1 MGLHIEC
8 SPILFLNNNI
18 INIKN
23 LRMKNILFRA
33 LMLLA
38 VLASSVTTWAQGS
51 GTKADPY
58 VMEAGTEYNFKMAEW
73 YGKFIIPEDVTTDD
87 FVIEISC
94 SVTRLDAFT
103 DADYTQQLKMD
114 FEGNYSP
121 YTFKLPIAK
130 GTAKGTAIYFMKDF
144 DIQAD
149 NGTITITSYGNP
161 SEIKL
166 ISVTPTPSA
175 EGGKPLSAASAYVS
189 LTFSKNISHKG
200 CTVSWGAESEA
211 VVANTSGKSVSLD
224 IRAAL
229 LDFYGLGMKEGDEIT
244 VTLKDVAAKDG
255 SSSIGDVV
263 VKYIAAA
270 LPVSLESSVNTPG
283 NGLDTFLSWMPE
295 TFENGVVTLTFSG
308 DLSTESKPVAVLS
321 MGNIESENDYYRE
334 VLPVIVSG
342 NKLSV
347 DLRGKLR
354 NKETMGIQNLYE
366 EISLQITN
374 VKDAQGNFTYS
385 DGTGTLGSYGFTYK
399 YKAVEYT
406 LTSEFSPAKGSIDN
420 KKSIELWIREEGDG
434 KLSFNAARFSY
445 VYEGK
450 EGYVDVE
457 AKDIASEVDPEDN
470 YATILT
476 IPVPEFSRDAN
487 SEVVLS
493 LVGVVTPDGN
503 DHSADLSATYTTEGL
518 ATAISGIN
526 ADNNNDGKAFNINGI
541 PVKNTNNSGL
551 YIINGKTVIVK

>member
-1 MGLHIEC
+1 
-8 SPILFLNNNI
+8 
-18 INIKN
+18 
-23 LRMKNILFRA
+23 MKNIFFRT

-38 VLASSVTTWAQGS
+38 VFASSVTTWAQGS

-58 VMEAGTEYNFKMAEW
+58 VMEAGTDYNFKMAEW
-73 YGKFIIPEDVTTDD
+73 YGKFIIPEDVTIDN

-114 FEGNYSP
+114 YEGNFSP

-149 NGTITITSYGNP
+149 NGTVTITSYGNP

-175 EGGKPLSAASAYVS
+175 NEGGKPLSAASAYVS
-189 LTFSKNISHKG
+189 LTFSKNLSHKG
-200 CTVSWGAESEA
+200 CTVSWGGESEA
-211 VVANTSGKSVSLD
+211 VVANTNGKSVSLD

-229 LDFYGLGMKEGDEIT
+229 LDFYGLGMKEGDEIN

-255 SSSIGDVV
+255 SSSLGDVV

-270 LPVSLESSVNTPG
+270 LPVSLVSSVNTPG

-295 TFENGVVTLTFSG
+295 TYENGIVTLTFSG
-308 DLSTESKPVAVLS
+308 DLSTESKPVAALC
-321 MGNIESENDYYRE
+321 MGNVESENDYYRE
-334 VLPVIVSG
+334 ELPVIVSG
-342 NKLSV
+342 NKLTV

-354 NKETMGIQNLYE
+354 NKTTMGIQNLYE

-385 DGTGTLGSYGFTYK
+385 DGAGTLGSYGFTYK

-434 KLSFNAARFSY
+434 KLSFKAARFSY
-445 VYEGK
+445 VLGGK
-450 EGYVDVE
+450 AEYVDVE
-457 AKDIASEVDPEDN
+457 AKDIASEVDPDDE

-503 DHSADLSATYTTEGL
+503 DYSADLTVTYTTEGV
-518 ATAISGIN
+518 ATAISGVN
-526 ADNNNDGKAFNINGI
+526 ADNNIDGKAYNLNGI

-551 YIINGKTVIVK
+551 YIINGKTVIIK

>member
-38 VLASSVTTWAQGS
+38 VFASSVTTWAQGS
-51 GTKADPY
+51 GTKDDPC
-58 VMEAGTEYNFKMAEW
+58 VMEAGTDYKFDTDEW
-73 YGKFIIPEDVTTDD
+73 YGKFIIPEDVTTDN
-87 FVIEISC
+87 FVIEIIC
-94 SVTRLDAFT
+94 STAALDAYA
-103 DADYTQQLKMD
+103 DADYTQKLTMTI
-114 FEGNYSP
+114 EGNFSP
-121 YTFKLPIAK
+121 YSFKLPIAK
-130 GTAKGTAIYFMKDF
+130 GTAKGTTFYFEKPW
-144 DIQAD
+144 DIQT
-149 NGTITITSYGNP
+149 GTITISSYGKP

-166 ISVTPTPSA
+166 VSVTPIPSA
-175 EGGKPLSAASAYVS
+175 NEGGKPLSAASAYVS
-189 LTFSKNISHKG
+189 LTFSKNLSCNG
-200 CTVSWGAESEA
+200 CNVTWGNETESA
-211 VVANTSGKSVSLD
+211 IANVSGKSVSLD
-224 IRAAL
+224 IRAIL
-229 LDFYGLGMKEGDEIT
+229 LDFYGLGMKAGDEIT
-244 VTLKDVAAKDG
+244 ITLKNVAAKDG
-255 SSSIGDVV
+255 SSSLGDVE
-263 VKYIAAA
+263 VKYVAAA
-270 LPVSLESSVNTPG
+270 LPVSLVSSVNTPG

-308 DLSTESKPVAVLS
+308 DLSTESKPVAALS
-321 MGNIESENDYYRE
+321 MGNVESENDYYRE
-334 VLPVIVSG
+334 ILPVIVSG
-342 NKLSV
+342 NTLSI

-354 NKETMGIQNLYE
+354 NKETMRIQNLYE

-374 VKDAQGNFTYS
+374 VKDAQGDFTYS
-385 DGTGTLGSYGFTYK
+385 DGAGTLGSYGFTYK
-399 YKAVEYT
+399 FKPVEYT

-503 DHSADLSATYTTEGL
+503 DHSEDLTATYTTEGL
-518 ATAISGIN
+518 VTAISGIN
-526 ADNNNDGKAFNINGI
+526 ADNNNGGKAYNINGI

>member
-23 LRMKNILFRA
+23 LRMKNILFRT

-130 GTAKGTAIYFMKDF
+130 GTAKGTAIYFMKDY

-189 LTFSKNISHKG
+189 LTFSKNLSFKG
-200 CTVSWGAESEA
+200 SMVSWGSESQA
-211 VVANTSGKSVSLD
+211 VVANASGKSVSLD

-321 MGNIESENDYYRE
+321 MGNIESENDYYHE

-385 DGTGTLGSYGFTYK
+385 DGAGTLGSYGFTYK

-434 KLSFNAARFSY
+434 KLSFKAARFSY
-445 VYEGK
+445 VLGGK
-450 EGYVDVE
+450 AEYVDVE

-503 DHSADLSATYTTEGL
+503 DHSADLTAKYTTEGVT
-518 ATAISGIN
+518 TAISGIN
-526 ADNNNDGKAFNINGI
+526 ADNNIDGKAYNINGI

>member
-1 MGLHIEC
+1 
-8 SPILFLNNNI
+8 
-18 INIKN
+18 
-23 LRMKNILFRA
+23 MKNILFRT

-51 GTKADPY
+51 GSKDDPC
-58 VMEAGTEYNFKMAEW
+58 VMEAGTDYNFKMAEW
-73 YGKFIIPEDVTTDD
+73 YGKFIIPEDVTADN

-94 SVTRLDAFT
+94 SVLSLDAYS
-103 DADYTQQLKMD
+103 DADYTQQLTMD
-114 FEGNYSP
+114 HEGNYAP

-130 GTAKGTAIYFMKDF
+130 GTAKGTVIYFKKDF

-149 NGTITITSYGNP
+149 NGKITITSYGNP
-161 SEIKL
+161 SAIKL
-166 ISVTPTPSA
+166 VSVTPIPSA
-175 EGGKPLSAASAYVS
+175 EEGGKPLSAASAYVS
-189 LTFSKNISHKG
+189 LSFSKSISSNG
-200 CTVSWGAESEA
+200 CTVAWGEEIQA
-211 VVANTSGKSVSLD
+211 VVANAIGKDVSLD
-224 IRAAL
+224 LRAAL

-244 VTLKDVAAKDG
+244 VTLKSVAAKDG
-255 SSSIGDVV
+255 SSSLGDVV
-263 VKYIAAA
+263 VKYLAAA

-308 DLSTESKPVAVLS
+308 NLSTEAKPVAVLS
-321 MGNIESENDYYRE
+321 MGNVESENDYYRE
-334 VLPVIVSG
+334 ELPVVISG

-366 EISLQITN
+366 EISLQITG

-385 DGTGTLGSYGFTYK
+385 DGAGTLGSYGFTYK

-406 LTSEFSPAKGSIDN
+406 LTTEFAPGKGSIDN

-434 KLSFNAARFSY
+434 KLSFKAARFGY

-457 AKDIASEVDPEDN
+457 AKDIASEVDPDDK

-487 SEVVLS
+487 TEVVLS

-503 DHSADLSATYTTEGL
+503 DHSADLTAKYTTEGVT
-518 ATAISGIN
+518 TAISGIN
-526 ADNNNDGKAFNINGI
+526 ADNNIDGKAYNINGI

>member
-1 MGLHIEC
+1 MGLHIKC
-8 SPILFLNNNI
+8 SPILFLNYNN

-23 LRMKNILFRA
+23 LRMKNILFRT

-38 VLASSVTTWAQGS
+38 VFASSVTTWAQGS
-51 GTKADPY
+51 GTKDDPC
-58 VMEAGTEYNFKMAEW
+58 VMEAGTDYKFGKGEW
-73 YGKFIIPEDVTTDD
+73 YGKFIIPEDVTTDN

-94 SVTRLDAFT
+94 SVTRLDAFS
-103 DADYTQQLKMD
+103 DADFTKQLTMKY
-114 FEGNYSP
+114 EGNFSP
-121 YTFKLPIAK
+121 YTFELPIAK

-189 LTFSKNISHKG
+189 LTFSKNLSHKG

-255 SSSIGDVV
+255 SSSLGDVV
-263 VKYIAAA
+263 VKYVAAA
-270 LPVSLESSVNTPG
+270 LPVSLVSTVNTPG

-308 DLSTESKPVAVLS
+308 DLSTESKPVAALS
-321 MGNIESENDYYRE
+321 MGNVESENDYYRE
-334 VLPVIVSG
+334 ELPVIVSG

-354 NKETMGIQNLYE
+354 NKTTMGIQNLYE
-366 EISLQITN
+366 EISLQISN

-385 DGTGTLGSYGFTYK
+385 DGAGTLGSYGFTYK
-399 YKAVEYT
+399 YKTVEYT

-445 VYEGK
+445 VLGGK
-450 EGYVDVE
+450 AEYVDVE
-457 AKDIASEVDPEDN
+457 AKDITSEVDPDDE

-503 DHSADLSATYTTEGL
+503 DHSADLTATYTTEGV
-518 ATAISGIN
+518 ATAISGVN
-526 ADNNNDGKAFNINGI
+526 ADNNIDGKAYNLNGI

-551 YIINGKTVIVK
+551 YIINGKTVIIK